1 MSTYLDVRTGASEEM
16 WMHSQIRWQLPS
28 KVMAGGDAGEIGY
41 SYMWDPHPQQSARE
55 EATAIFKD

>member
-1 MSTYLDVRTGASEEM
+1 
-16 WMHSQIRWQLPS
+16 MHSQIRWQLPS

-41 SYMWDPHPQQSARE
+41 SYMWDTHPQQSARE